1 MHRALLLLLLLASV
15 AALVAWRVASLAPE
29 AAPNGTVRVVAT
41 FYPLADFAE
50 RIGGARVFVKTL
62 TPAGSE
68 PHDYEPTPRD
78 LLAAREANVV
88 LMNGGL
94 DAWMDRIVPD
104 LRHGGVRVA
113 RMADAIPSIEK
124 DPHAWLDPV
133 LAERM
138 VASIQDAFVT
148 ADPAHADEYRA
159 NGERV
164 IFDLR
169 RLGNAYSSGLATCT
183 SRTVVVSH
191 DALGYLGNRYGL
203 RILPIAG
210 LSPDEEPSPRR
221 MTEIASLARAA
232 GARVIFFEELVSPK
246 LAETIAR
253 EIGAQTDILDPI
265 EGLTENKK
273 VIGANYFTLM
283 RQNLDALRSALLCQ

>member
-1 MHRALLLLLLLASV
+1 MHRALLLLLLLAT
-15 AALVAWRVASLAPE
+15 ATGLVVWRVATLTP
-29 AAPNGTVRVVAT
+29 AAVPNGSMRVVAT
-41 FYPLADFAE
+41 FYPLAYFAE
-50 RIGGARVFVKTL
+50 RIGGERVTVKTL

-78 LLAAREANVV
+78 LLAAREASVV

-94 DAWMDRIVPD
+94 DAWMDRVVPD
-104 LRHGGVRVA
+104 LKRDGVRVA
-113 RMADAIPSIEK
+113 RMMDAIPSIEK

-133 LAERM
+133 LAERF
-138 VASIQDAFVT
+138 VASVQDAFVS
-148 ADPAHADEYRA
+148 ADPAHADEYRT

-164 IFDLR
+164 VSDLR
-169 RLGNAYSSGLATCT
+169 ELNDAYAAGLARCV
-183 SRTVVVSH
+183 SRIAVVSH
-191 DALGYLGNRYGL
+191 DAMGYLGARYGL

-232 GARVIFFEELVSPK
+232 GTRVIFFEELVSPK

-253 EIGAQTDILDPI
+253 EIGARTDVLDPI
-265 EGLTENKK
+265 EGVTEKK
-273 VIGANYFTLM
+273 KASGANYLTLM
-283 RQNLDALRSALLCQ
+283 HQNLDALRSALLCQ

>member
-15 AALVAWRVASLAPE
+15 AALVAWRVATLAPS
-29 AAPNGTVRVVAT
+29 AASNGTMRVVAT

-50 RIGGARVFVKTL
+50 RIGGGHVSVRTI

-78 LLAAREANVV
+78 LLAAREASVV

-104 LRHGGVRVA
+104 LKRGGVRVA
-113 RMADAIPSIEK
+113 RMTDVIPSIEK

-138 VASIQDAFVT
+138 VAAIQDAFVS
-148 ADPAHADEYRA
+148 ADPAHAEEYRA

-164 IFDLR
+164 VSDLR
-169 RLGNAYSSGLATCT
+169 GLNDEYVKGLATCA

-191 DALGYLGNRYGL
+191 DAVGYLGARYGL

-232 GARVIFFEELVSPK
+232 GAHVIFFEELVSPK

-253 EIGAQTDILDPI
+253 EIGARTDVLDPI

-273 VIGANYFTLM
+273 ATGANYFTLM